1 MMRVKQVAGSIV
13 IGILITC
20 LPLVSAY
27 LFPSATLW
35 RSVAAFCDW
44 PMVLVQRYSGLL
56 THRREL
62 DRLVVFFLINVLSW
76 AVIADLISLGVK
88 KKLAG

>member
-1 MMRVKQVAGSIV
+1 
-13 IGILITC
+13 
-20 LPLVSAY
+20 
-27 LFPSATLW
+27 
-35 RSVAAFCDW
+35 
-44 PMVLVQRYSGLL
+44 MVLVQRYSGLL